1 MAEIE
6 SPIESLK
13 ESVKDRSGLISMG
26 FLDHLEELRK
36 RIISSIASIAIGF
49 CVCYYWH
56 EAIFAWIQKPII
68 TILAAHKLNTQL
80 VYTNPVDPFNMYLKI
95 SLIAGIFAAS
105 PFILY
110 QVWCFISPGLY
121 KHERRYV
128 GPFMISTVGL
138 FIAGGLFAYK
148 AVFPAAFG
156 FFFGFNTQ
164 FTPMVTINEYIGLFM
179 TIVLGLGVVFEM
191 PVLVFF
197 LALFGI
203 VSPGWMWRNLR
214 YAILG
219 IFIVAGA
226 IAPTP
231 DIISMCT
238 FAAPMLMLYVF
249 SIGVAYIVHPK
260 QRKKR
265 EASRQS

>member
-1 MAEIE
+1 M
-6 SPIESLK
+6 
-13 ESVKDRSGLISMG
+13 
-26 FLDHLEELRK
+26 
-36 RIISSIASIAIGF
+36 
-49 CVCYYWH
+49 
-56 EAIFAWIQKPII
+56 
-68 TILAAHKLNTQL
+68 
-80 VYTNPVDPFNMYLKI
+80 
-95 SLIAGIFAAS
+95 
-105 PFILY
+105 
-110 QVWCFISPGLY
+110 
-121 KHERRYV
+121 
-128 GPFMISTVGL
+128 
-138 FIAGGLFAYK
+138 FAYK

-164 FTPMVTINEYIGLFM
+164 FTPMVTISEYIGLFM

-238 FAAPMLMLYVF
+238 FAAPMLMLYIF
-249 SIGVAYIVHPK
+249 SIGVAYMVHPK

-265 EASRQS
+265 ELGRQ